1 MKFVG
6 GLLVLFSISLFGIFL
21 GERKKCAANE
31 CEAFLDLANYIKIR
45 IEYFNMP
52 TKLILNDYEN
62 DYLSQMKFIEA
73 LRQRQDD
80 DVYYNALKNTF
91 IDFMGNFSMS
101 DNVKETI
108 LSFASVVG
116 KGGAE
121 QLPSMNHYISELE
134 KLTAKQRAEA
144 ERDAKLYAILGLAI
158 GSAVMIMLI

>member
-1 MKFVG
+1 M
-6 GLLVLFSISLFGIFL
+6 LFSISFLGIYL
-21 GERKKCAANE
+21 GERKKRAANE

-62 DYLSQMKFIEA
+62 DYLSEIKFIEA
-73 LRQRQDD
+73 LRMRRDD
-80 DVYYNALKNTF
+80 DVYYNALRNTF
-91 IDFMGNFSMS
+91 IDFKESLSMS
-101 DNVKETI
+101 DDVKETI
-108 LSFASVVG
+108 ISFASVVG

-158 GSAVMIMLI
+158 GSAVMIMLM

>member
-1 MKFVG
+1 MKFIG

-21 GERKKCAANE
+21 AERKKRAANE

-62 DYLSQMKFIEA
+62 DYLNEIKFLEA
-73 LRQRQDD
+73 LRMRRDD

-91 IDFMGNFSMS
+91 LDFKDSLSMS
-101 DNVKETI
+101 DDVKETI
-108 LSFASVVG
+108 ISFSSVVG

-134 KLTAKQRAEA
+134 KLTTKQRAEA
-144 ERDAKLYAILGLAI
+144 ERDAKLYASLGLAV

>member
-1 MKFVG
+1 MF
-6 GLLVLFSISLFGIFL
+6 FSISLLGIYL
-21 GERKKCAANE
+21 GERKKRAANE

-62 DYLSQMKFIEA
+62 DYLSEIRFIEA
-73 LRQRQDD
+73 LRMRQDD

-91 IDFMGNFSMS
+91 IDFKESLSMS
-101 DNVKETI
+101 DEVKETI
-108 LSFASVVG
+108 ISFASVVG

-121 QLPSMNHYISELE
+121 QLPSMNHYITELE

-144 ERDAKLYAILGLAI
+144 ERDAKLFAILGLAI

>member
-1 MKFVG
+1 MKFIG

-21 GERKKCAANE
+21 GERKKFAANE

-73 LRQRQDD
+73 LRKRQDD

-134 KLTAKQRAEA
+134 KLTTKQRAEA

>member
-1 MKFVG
+1 MKFIG

-21 GERKKCAANE
+21 GERKKRAANE

-62 DYLSQMKFIEA
+62 DYLNDINFIEA
-73 LRQRQDD
+73 LRMRRDD
-80 DVYYNALKNTF
+80 DVYYNALRNTF
-91 IDFMGNFSMS
+91 LDFQESLSMS
-101 DNVKETI
+101 NDVKETI

-121 QLPSMNHYISELE
+121 QLPSMNHFISELE
-134 KLTAKQRAEA
+134 KLTTKQRAEA
-144 ERDAKLYAILGLAI
+144 ERDAKLYAILGLAV

>member
-1 MKFVG
+1 MF
-6 GLLVLFSISLFGIFL
+6 FSISLLGIYL
-21 GERKKCAANE
+21 GERKKRAANE

-62 DYLSQMKFIEA
+62 DYLSEIRFIEA
-73 LRQRQDD
+73 LRMRQDD

-91 IDFMGNFSMS
+91 IDFKESLSMS
-101 DNVKETI
+101 DEVKETI
-108 LSFASVVG
+108 ISFASVVG

-121 QLPSMNHYISELE
+121 QLPSMNHYITELE

>member
-1 MKFVG
+1 MFF
-6 GLLVLFSISLFGIFL
+6 LISLLGIYL
-21 GERKKCAANE
+21 GERKKRAANE

-62 DYLSQMKFIEA
+62 DYLSEIRFIEA
-73 LRQRQDD
+73 LRMRQDD

-91 IDFMGNFSMS
+91 IDFKESLSMS
-101 DNVKETI
+101 DEVKETI
-108 LSFASVVG
+108 ISFASVVG

-121 QLPSMNHYISELE
+121 QLPSMNHYITELE

>member
-1 MKFVG
+1 MKFIG
-6 GLLVLFSISLFGIFL
+6 GLLVFFSISLLGIYL
-21 GERKKCAANE
+21 GERKKRAANE

-62 DYLSQMKFIEA
+62 DYLSEIRFIEA
-73 LRQRQDD
+73 LRMRQDD

-91 IDFMGNFSMS
+91 IDFKESLSMS
-101 DNVKETI
+101 DEVKETI
-108 LSFASVVG
+108 ISFASVVG

-121 QLPSMNHYISELE
+121 QLPSMNHYITELE

-144 ERDAKLYAILGLAI
+144 ERDAKLFAILGLAI

>member
-1 MKFVG
+1 VKFIG
-6 GLLVLFSISLFGIFL
+6 GLLVLFSISFLGIYL
-21 GERKKCAANE
+21 GERNKRAANE

-62 DYLSQMKFIEA
+62 DYLSEIKFIEA
-73 LRQRQDD
+73 LRMRRDD
-80 DVYYNALKNTF
+80 DVYYNALRNTF
-91 IDFMGNFSMS
+91 IDFKESLSMS
-101 DNVKETI
+101 DDVKETI
-108 LSFASVVG
+108 ISFASVVG

-158 GSAVMIMLI
+158 GSAVMIMLM

>member
-1 MKFVG
+1 MF
-6 GLLVLFSISLFGIFL
+6 FSISLLGIYL
-21 GERKKCAANE
+21 GERKKRAANE

-62 DYLSQMKFIEA
+62 DYLSEIRFIEA
-73 LRQRQDD
+73 LRMRQDD

-91 IDFMGNFSMS
+91 IDFKESLSMS
-101 DNVKETI
+101 DEVKEMI
-108 LSFASVVG
+108 ISFASVVG

-121 QLPSMNHYISELE
+121 QLPSMNHYITELE

>member
-1 MKFVG
+1 MKFIG
-6 GLLVLFSISLFGIFL
+6 GLLVFFLISLLGIYL
-21 GERKKCAANE
+21 GERKKRAANE

-62 DYLSQMKFIEA
+62 DYLSEIRFIEA
-73 LRQRQDD
+73 LRMRQDD

-91 IDFMGNFSMS
+91 IDFKESLSMS
-101 DNVKETI
+101 DEVKETI
-108 LSFASVVG
+108 ISFASVVG

-121 QLPSMNHYISELE
+121 QLPSMNHYITELE